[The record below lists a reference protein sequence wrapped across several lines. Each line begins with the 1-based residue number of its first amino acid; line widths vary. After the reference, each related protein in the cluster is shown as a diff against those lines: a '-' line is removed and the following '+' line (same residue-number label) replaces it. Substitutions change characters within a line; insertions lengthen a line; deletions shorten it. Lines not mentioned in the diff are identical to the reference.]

1 MRNKKLTIRSAKKG
15 FTLFEALVASLI
27 LTILGTG
34 MIGIYI
40 VEHALLLRTSHRVQA
55 IDYARSAAELLT
67 YAGDRAALTG
77 WWQEMPEL
85 TLGEHSESTDGEICI
100 LPNSYFKTQLR
111 GKLYYSVDSI
121 QVGNPP
127 IPARLAEITV
137 EWEERFPKRERLK
150 EKLYIATEYWF

>member
-1 MRNKKLTIRSAKKG
+1 MCNKKSKIGSAKKG
-15 FTLFEALVASLI
+15 FTLFEALVAALI

-34 MIGIYI
+34 MIGVYI
-40 VEHALLLRTSHRVQA
+40 VEHALLLRTAHRVQA

-67 YAGDRAALTG
+67 YVGDGVALTG
-77 WWQEMPEL
+77 WWQEAPEL
-85 TLGEHSESTDGEICI
+85 TLGEHSESTNGEICI
-100 LPNSYFKTQLR
+100 LPNSYFTAQLR
-111 GKLYYSVDSI
+111 GKLYYRVDSV

-150 EKLYIATEYWF
+150 EKLYIVTEYWF